1 MHPDDSKENIVNL
14 PYIEETLD
22 DVKVVTLE
30 EPKQKT
36 AMQRFTAAVT
46 ELVLSACFWAIVICG
61 TVRILHW
68 LLPSIMVIFYG
79 TFI

>member
-1 MHPDDSKENIVNL
+1 MNPDDSKEKIVNL

-22 DVKVVTLE
+22 DVKVVSLE
-30 EPKQKT
+30 EPRQKT

-46 ELVLSACFWAIVICG
+46 ELVLAACFWAIVISG

-68 LLPSIMVIFYG
+68 LCPLLW
-79 TFI
+79 

>member
-1 MHPDDSKENIVNL
+1 MHPDDSKRLKSDIEVT

-22 DVKVVTLE
+22 DVKVVSLE
-30 EPKQKT
+30 EPKQRT

-46 ELVLSACFWAIVICG
+46 ELVLAACFWAIVICG

-68 LLPSIMVIFYG
+68 LCPLLW
-79 TFI
+79 